1 MTYLTSTWFSLLTVG
16 VTYTTKSQLWL
27 RASHSLRQAKVSKG
41 QEEPVDSRTNLR
53 LLLIETVTRPQSY
66 TSQVLWKLCLCS
78 GTQNYA
84 CVLYTVAVWTQKI
97 FFLLLTRHHPVKGS
111 QGCHKIRFF
120 YKWNCWVLAL
130 RLSQNWAIFKKSSKL
145 KENYQKN
152 MFSYGFLKN
161 VQFWLSLSAQNKI

>member
-1 MTYLTSTWFSLLTVG
+1 MATVFMTYLTWFWLLTVG

-97 FFLLLTRHHPVKGS
+97 FLLLLTRHQWRGPKGVIKS
-111 QGCHKIRFF
+111 DFF
-120 YKWNCWVLAL
+120 TNEIV
-130 RLSQNWAIFKKSSKL
+130 
-145 KENYQKN
+145 E
-152 MFSYGFLKN
+152 FLC
-161 VQFWLSLSAQNKI
+161 